1 MSYTDLSNIIKHIIN
16 SHDKARD
23 GSLDVY
29 LAKEIVTR
37 QNVNH
42 KRYNIQQMYLDLT
55 TKFEEEKKLLKEE
68 EYALIKTCR
77 HWDVS
82 FYGDASGGNDSYYRC
97 SDCGLESHNIERGRK
112 I

>member
-16 SHDKARD
+16 SHDKTRD
-23 GSLDVY
+23 GNLDVY
-29 LAKEIVTR
+29 LANEIVKR
-37 QNVNH
+37 QDINH
-42 KRYNIQQMYLDLT
+42 KRYNIQQMHLDLT
-55 TKFEEEKKLLKEE
+55 TKFEEGKKLIKEE

-82 FYGDASGGNDSYYRC
+82 FYGDASGGNNSYYRC
-97 SDCGLESHNIERGRK
+97 ADCGLESSKMERGRR